1 MSDPQTYSRVLV
13 LVLRSTDSTYTTL
26 LVLLIVHVLVLVAKV
41 LKYLRLK
48 YGLDFRD
55 SPTLL
60 VEYSTVVLVVLE
72 YSVPGSTSFN

>member
-26 LVLLIVHVLVLVAKV
+26 LVLVHVLVLVAKV